1 METIGGINMEE
12 VKGIVTVTSLRIRKD
27 VSTDSEVIAYAK
39 QGEELVVEASS
50 SEWLSVTNSAGVTG
64 FVMAQYVTV
73 G

>member
-1 METIGGINMEE
+1 METIGGMNMEE
-12 VKGIVTVTSLRIRKD
+12 VKGIVTVASLRIRKD

-39 QGEELVVEASS
+39 KGEELVVEAHS

>member
-1 METIGGINMEE
+1 MGE
-12 VKGIVTVTSLRIRKD
+12 VKGIVTIASLRIRKD
-27 VSTDSEVIAYAK
+27 ANTDSEVIAYAK

-50 SEWLSVTNSAGVTG
+50 SEWLSVTNSAGLTG

>member
-1 METIGGINMEE
+1 MEE
-12 VKGIVTVTSLRIRKD
+12 VKGIVTVASLRIRKD

-39 QGEELVVEASS
+39 KGEELVVEAHS